1 MKAFTDYDFHPE
13 LQASFEAAVQA
24 LVERNV
30 NNNYRDN
37 WRKSAL
43 GTRGAFG
50 HLFSKAERLK
60 QQIWETPQAEWKLD
74 AAIDSALDAI
84 NFAAMTHALLVAE
97 KAARQARAD
106 DIEGVYIEPE
116 KSKHPSGWN
125 RPADD

>member
-60 QQIWETPQAEWKLD
+60 QQIWETPQEEWKLD

-97 KAARQARAD
+97 KERRRLQVQSPKFAN
-106 DIEGVYIEPE
+106 IEGSYREE
-116 KSKHPSGWN
+116 
-125 RPADD
+125 